1 LLVRSSNN
9 QKLSS
14 YILCGRNSSALIGE
28 IFLLRTEFL
37 IDTLF
42 TGIVEGTGIVKSI
55 VKIKDTKRTADNTIS
70 IDLGNLSKGLQVGAS
85 VSVNGTCLTA
95 TKIVKSTAFFE
106 VVKET
111 MKRTSLGML
120 KVGEHVNLERSLKIS
135 DRIEGHMVLGH
146 IDDVGRIKD
155 IVKIPTE
162 TKIMIE
168 VSKDV
173 TKFLV
178 PKGSVAL
185 DGISFTIVDVWK
197 NKFSIALVPH
207 TLDVTTFKTKHKG
220 DKVNIEIDILSK
232 YVAKFLPHYL

>member
-1 LLVRSSNN
+1 MLVRSSTN
-9 QKLSS
+9 QKLSNF
-14 YILCGRNSSALIGE
+14 ILCGRTSALIGE
-28 IFLLRTEFL
+28 IFLLRMEFL

-55 VKIKDTKRTADNTIS
+55 IKIKDTKRTADNTIG
-70 IDLGNLSKGLQVGAS
+70 IDLGDLSKGLQLGAS

-95 TKIVKSTAFFE
+95 TKILKTTAFFE
-106 VVKET
+106 VVNET

-120 KVGEHVNLERSLKIS
+120 KVGQHVNLERSLKIS
-135 DRIEGHMVLGH
+135 DRIEGHMVMGH
-146 IDDVGRIKD
+146 IDDVGRIED
-155 IVKIPTE
+155 IVRIPTE
-162 TKIMIE
+162 TKILIK
-168 VSKDV
+168 VSKDI

-207 TLDVTTFKTKHKG
+207 TLDVTTFKNRHKG